1 MQFTGNYN
9 LLTGGK
15 GSQVSTSVVPV
26 SSGSPSKQSIA
37 INSLPLYAIPSPYSK
52 ITIQQYMII
61 IHVM

>member
-1 MQFTGNYN
+1 MQCTGNYN

-52 ITIQQYMII
+52 ITIQ
-61 IHVM
+61 